1 MRVAEIFMNPSILNL
16 KENIMN
22 NAHAQTGKMVVAKVQ
37 TLANKNR
44 IATAVVLASCVLVA
58 DPALAAAA
66 DTAFLPLYTFFS
78 NAATGNLTR
87 GICLLGGIIGAG
99 TAAVNGKI
107 LLAATGAGIAIFG
120 MLSPQ
125 IINAF
130 FTGAML

>member
-1 MRVAEIFMNPSILNL
+1 M
-16 KENIMN
+16 
-22 NAHAQTGKMVVAKVQ
+22 TTVAKTAVAVQ
-37 TLANKNR
+37 TVAHQHRIASALVLLVCGALAN
-44 IATAVVLASCVLVA
+44 
-58 DPALAAAA
+58 PAMAAANDA
-66 DTAFLPLYTFFS
+66 AFLPLFTFFS

-99 TAAVNGKI
+99 TAAINGKI

-125 IINAF
+125 IIGAF

>member
-1 MRVAEIFMNPSILNL
+1 MEKTMSTLTSVNQAVVSAQTVANQHRVASALVL
-16 KENIMN
+16 
-22 NAHAQTGKMVVAKVQ
+22 MVCGA
-37 TLANKNR
+37 LAN
-44 IATAVVLASCVLVA
+44 
-58 DPALAAAA
+58 PAMAAAA
-66 DTAFLPLYTFFS
+66 DTAFLPLFTFFS

-125 IINAF
+125 IIGAF

>member
-1 MRVAEIFMNPSILNL
+1 MRVAEIFINPSILTLWKKTMTTMTSVNQ
-16 KENIMN
+16 
-22 NAHAQTGKMVVAKVQ
+22 AVVTAQTVAHKHRVASALVLMVCGA
-37 TLANKNR
+37 LAN
-44 IATAVVLASCVLVA
+44 
-58 DPALAAAA
+58 PAMAAAA
-66 DTAFLPLYTFFS
+66 DTAFLPLFTFFS

-125 IINAF
+125 IIGAF

>member
-1 MRVAEIFMNPSILNL
+1 MSTLTSVNQAVVSAQTVAHQHRVASALVLMVCVAFANPA
-16 KENIMN
+16 M
-22 NAHAQTGKMVVAKVQ
+22 
-37 TLANKNR
+37 
-44 IATAVVLASCVLVA
+44 
-58 DPALAAAA
+58 AAAA
-66 DTAFLPLYTFFS
+66 DTAFIPLFTFFS

-125 IINAF
+125 IIAAF